1 MSDLHAL
8 ILGQCTPL
16 HNPDAEGTLFW
27 LNLTHTRADL
37 YRAAIVGIAAA
48 SRQFTD
54 SYSGRCQAKPR
65 AGRQRRR

>member
-1 MSDLHAL
+1 MSDLPAL
-8 ILGQCTPL
+8 FRGQCTAL
-16 HNPDAEGTLFW
+16 HDPDADGTLFW

-37 YRAAIVGIAAA
+37 YRAAIGGIAAA

-65 AGRQRRR
+65 AGRQRQR

>member
-1 MSDLHAL
+1 MSDLPAL

-37 YRAAIVGIAAA
+37 YRAAIGGIAAA